1 LIRDG
6 RDVLD
11 ALLGPSVAQERA
23 AERRRARV
31 DDALAPFLDAIETGA
46 ATQDEIAR
54 ECGARADEAAVALTR
69 LELLG
74 LVACDAAGRY
84 RARGEA

>member
-1 LIRDG
+1 
-6 RDVLD
+6 V
-11 ALLGPSVAQERA
+11 LGPGVGQESA

-31 DDALAPFLDAIETGA
+31 DDGLAPFLEAIEAGA
-46 ATQDEIAR
+46 ATQDEVAR

-84 RARGEA
+84 RGRGDA